1 MMRLGTRN
9 GWHRTRLASVVAIV
23 ALALGAAGCDEDG
36 IVDTLSEDELA
47 PPLGLGSITG
57 NQQVT
62 LTWFTS
68 NFEGDFEGYIVYQS
82 TGDLSTDQ
90 SVPLPAGFLEVERLT
105 ASSSGGPRSLSVGGL
120 VNGTTYSFAVVAFRD
135 DGNEI
140 SRTSNIVA
148 DTPRPDI
155 TSVTLTS
162 ASTNDVTGD
171 DTSAGFRF
179 DDFAVLG
186 VPPNLA
192 SVSYMDPGGADIVHE
207 AFDPGSSNS
216 NIRSWLAGM
225 NGAGVQDLGYM
236 TDLDGS
242 DVAPPD
248 GYAGNGESV
257 LLTVGH
263 VYAIRTGADRYGKI
277 IVTAIEGFPGYRI
290 TFNAAF
296 QTKAGEPDYMRAL
309 GIGD

>member
-1 MMRLGTRN
+1 MWRQVTRRAVR
-9 GWHRTRLASVVAIV
+9 GWQLTAITALVAI
-23 ALALGAAGCDEDG
+23 ALAGAGCDEDG
-36 IVDTLSEDELA
+36 IISTVSEDELA

-68 NFEGDFEGYIVYQS
+68 NFEGDFEGYIVYRT
-82 TGDLSTDQ
+82 TGDVSTDQ
-90 SVPLPAGFLEVERLT
+90 SIPLPAGFVEVDRVT
-105 ASSSGGPRSLSVGGL
+105 ASSSGTPRSMTVGGL
-120 VNGTTYSFAVVAFRD
+120 ANGTTYSFAVVAFRD
-135 DGNEI
+135 GGDAI

-162 ASTNDVTGD
+162 ASTNDVAGD
-171 DTSAGFRF
+171 DSSAGFRF

-186 VPPNLA
+186 VPSSLA
-192 SVSYMDPGGADIVHE
+192 GASYMDPGGADIVHE
-207 AFDPGSSNS
+207 AFDPGSSNA

-242 DVAPPD
+242 DVAPSD

-263 VYAIRTGADRYGKI
+263 VYAIRTGANRYGKI
-277 IVTAIEGFPGYRI
+277 IVTTIEGAPDYRV

-296 QTKAGEPDYMRAL
+296 QTKTGEPDYLRAL
-309 GIGD
+309 GL